1 MRSCTTWV
9 APTPT
14 TTLHI
19 NLQEQRTVRYTQ
31 LSTSLQPS
39 SQGEKFF
46 TTLLSARQIS
56 LP

>member
-1 MRSCTTWV
+1 MRSCPTWV
-9 APTPT
+9 APPPT

>member
-9 APTPT
+9 VPTPT
-14 TTLHI
+14 TILRI

-31 LSTSLQPS
+31 LSTSLQPF